1 MKRNQGIEEYLN
13 KLSAVP
19 KINYSLWKATKRL
32 TRPQTHHPPIR
43 KQDRNWV
50 RSEKEKA
57 ETFAVHFSKVFKPN
71 PREITLEEEDRLLS
85 DDITPDILDTSTRPF
100 IINEVKAVIKYL
112 NPKKAL
118 SYDLIINQILQT
130 LPEMGI
136 KYIT

>member
-1 MKRNQGIEEYLN
+1 VKKKRQ
-13 KLSAVP
+13 K
-19 KINYSLWKATKRL
+19 YSL
-32 TRPQTHHPPIR
+32 
-43 KQDRNWV
+43 
-50 RSEKEKA
+50 
-57 ETFAVHFSKVFKPN
+57 HFSKVFKPN

-85 DDITPDILDTSTRPF
+85 DDITPDTLDTSTRPF

-118 SYDLIINQILQT
+118 SYDLIISQSINQILQT